1 MMSGEMTSR
10 GALPSE
16 RLERAAHALRSR
28 GLPLTQQRR
37 AILERFLGCTDH
49 PAADTLHADVAARVP
64 ALSRATVYRTLE
76 TLVELGLA
84 VRIAHPGSEQ
94 RYDPRTDLHHHL
106 VCDRCGAVRDH
117 EATELAALTLPRRTR
132 GFVAQSYSVQF
143 RGLCAACARTTDRRR
158 PASRRNGA

>member
-1 MMSGEMTSR
+1 MTSE
-10 GALPSE
+10 GAHSSE
-16 RLERAAHALRSR
+16 LLERAATALRSR
-28 GLPLTQQRR
+28 GLPLTLQRR

-49 PAADTLHADVAARVP
+49 PAADTLHADVAAQMP

-94 RYDPRTDLHHHL
+94 RYDPRTDTHHHL

-117 EATELAALTLPRRTR
+117 ESPALAALPLPQRTR